1 MQTVHVKITKG
12 RRIASVCVILFF
24 FAFFALDL
32 IKIQIIEGEEYD
44 AASSAVSERTA
55 TISAARGEIV
65 DCNGTPL
72 IYNTQG
78 YTVIFDAAYFPSG
91 DENAARNEIIISLI
105 KHFEENSL
113 EWIDTLPLVFD
124 EKGNIVYKEDS
135 DALIKEMKS
144 ADMLKLNEYA
154 TAQNC
159 FDALV
164 DRFDLQSYGVQEA
177 RKIASVRYGMMR
189 IYFKIGTPY
198 VFANSVP
205 NETVSLIKE
214 NSGFY
219 KGVDVRVDPVR
230 NYADGTLAP
239 HILGRVGAIDAEEYA
254 EKKSL
259 GYKITDQIGKSGI
272 ESAMEEYLKGTDG
285 VETVYI
291 DSNGERSS
299 VVTTP
304 PVQGNNV
311 VLTINAPLQKVTQD
325 ALESALLDYA
335 GTKGNMVE
343 DAGAAVVIDCRTGA
357 ILASATYPTY
367 DISTYAENA
376 AALNTAAGSP
386 LWNRALLST
395 YATGSTMKPSV
406 AIAALEEGA
415 IQEETT
421 VYCSGSYE
429 YLGQYFKCEQS
440 HDTRHVNVVNAIDE
454 SCNTFFY
461 EVGKTIGIEKMNEY
475 RILFGLGSKT
485 GCELGE
491 ASGVLDSPEY
501 RSSLGQTW
509 LPGYTVQSAIGQA
522 GNLFSPIQLANYCAT
537 VANGGTRYK
546 THFVKSVKSYDYSQ
560 TVYET
565 KPEIVA
571 KTGISAETLDIVKR
585 GMLKVG
591 TTGYCAEY
599 FRGLP
604 VQVACKT
611 GTSQEIRQIEGQ
623 SVKINNGFLIAFA
636 PYENPEIAIA
646 VVGEGMTSGVFVAP
660 VVREVCD
667 YYFGQSG
674 TFEELQPENTFIP

>member
-1 MQTVHVKITKG
+1 MHVKITLG

-24 FAFFALDL
+24 FVFFIFDL
-32 IKIQIIEGEEYD
+32 VKVQIIDGEKYN
-44 AASSAVSERTA
+44 AASLAISEKTA
-55 TISAARGEIV
+55 TIAAARGEIV
-65 DCNGTPL
+65 DSNGTPL

-78 YTVIFDAAYFPSG
+78 YTIIFDAAYFPSANEQG
-91 DENAARNEIIISLI
+91 MRNEIISSLI
-105 KHFEENSL
+105 KHFEENSI
-113 EWIDTLPLVFD
+113 EWIDILPLVFD

-135 DALIKEMKS
+135 DDLIKEMKS

-164 DRFDLQSYGVQEA
+164 EKYDLQNYSVQEA
-177 RKIASVRYGMMR
+177 RKIASVCYGMKR

-198 VFANSVP
+198 VFATNVP
-205 NETVSLIKE
+205 DETVSLIKE

-230 NYADGTLAP
+230 NYADGKLAP

-254 EKKSL
+254 EMKSL
-259 GYKITDQIGKSGI
+259 GYKITDEIGKSGI
-272 ESAMEEYLKGTDG
+272 EYAMESYLRGVDG
-285 VETVYI
+285 IETVYI
-291 DSNGERSS
+291 DADGNRTSE
-299 VVTTP
+299 VTTAP
-304 PVQGNNV
+304 IQGNNV
-311 VLTINAPLQKVTQD
+311 VLTIDAPLQQVAQD
-325 ALESALLDYA
+325 ALRDALLDYA
-335 GTKGNMVE
+335 GTRGNMVE
-343 DAGAAVVIDCRTGA
+343 DAGAVVVIDCRTGA
-357 ILASATYPTY
+357 ILACATYPTY
-367 DISTYAENA
+367 DISTYAENV

-415 IQEETT
+415 IVEETT

-429 YLGQYFKCEQS
+429 YLGQHFKCEQN
-440 HDTRHVNVVNAIDE
+440 HDTRYVNVVNAIDE

-461 EVGKTIGIEKMNEY
+461 EVGKNIGIEKMNEY
-475 RILFGLGSKT
+475 RTLFGLGSKT
-485 GCELGE
+485 GCELAE

-522 GNLFSPIQLANYCAT
+522 GNLFSPIQLANYTAT
-537 VANGGTRYK
+537 IANGGTRYK
-546 THFVKSVKSYDYSQ
+546 THFVKSVKSHDYSQ
-560 TVYET
+560 TIYET
-565 KPEIVA
+565 QPEIVA
-571 KTGISAETLDIVKR
+571 ETGISAETLDIVKR

-599 FRGLP
+599 FDELP

-646 VVGEGMTSGVFVAP
+646 VVGEGMTSGVYVAP
-660 VVREVCD
+660 VVEEICE

-674 TFEELQPENTFIP
+674 TFEDFQTENTFIP

>member
-1 MQTVHVKITKG
+1 MHVKLTKG
-12 RRIASVCVILFF
+12 RRLASVCIVLFF
-24 FAFFALDL
+24 FFFFAVDL
-32 IKIQIIEGEEYD
+32 VKIQIIDGEEYD
-44 AASSAVSERTA
+44 AASSAISERTA

-78 YTVIFDAAYFPSG
+78 YTVIFDAAYFPSK
-91 DENAARNEIIISLI
+91 DEQGTRNEIILSLI
-105 KHFEENSL
+105 KHFESKGL
-113 EWIDTLPLVFD
+113 EWLDILPLVFD
-124 EKGNIVYKEDS
+124 ENGVIVYKEDS
-135 DALIKEMKS
+135 DSLIKEMKS

-159 FDALV
+159 FDALT
-164 DRFDLQSYGVQEA
+164 DRYELESYGAAEQ
-177 RKIASVRYGMMR
+177 RKIASVCYGMER

-198 VFANSVP
+198 VFATQVP
-205 NETVSLIKE
+205 DETVSLIKE

-272 ESAMEEYLKGTDG
+272 ESAMEEYLKGVDG
-285 VETVYI
+285 EETVYI
-291 DSNGERSS
+291 DSEGGRTSF
-299 VVTTP
+299 VTTP

-311 VLTINAPLQKVTQD
+311 VMTISAPLQKVTQD
-325 ALESALLDYA
+325 ALEKALLDYA
-335 GTKGNMVE
+335 GKKGNMVE
-343 DAGAAVVIDCRTGA
+343 NAGAAIVIDCRTGA
-357 ILASATYPTY
+357 ILSSATYPTY
-367 DISTYAENA
+367 DISTYAENV

-406 AIAALEEGA
+406 AIAALESGA
-415 IQEETT
+415 ISEETT

-429 YLGQYFKCEQS
+429 YLGQHFKCEQS

-461 EVGKTIGIEKMNEY
+461 EVGKNIGIEKMNEY

-537 VANGGTRYK
+537 IANGGTRYK
-546 THFVKSVKSYDYSQ
+546 THFVKSIKSHDYSQ
-560 TVYET
+560 TVFEA

-571 KTGISAETLDIVKR
+571 ETGISAETLDSVKR
-585 GMLKVG
+585 GMLMVG
-591 TTGYCAEY
+591 TTGYCADY

-604 VQVACKT
+604 VKVACKT
-611 GTSQEIRQIEGQ
+611 GTSQEIRKIGGE

-636 PYENPEIAIA
+636 PYENPEIAVA
-646 VVGEGMTSGVFVAP
+646 VVGEGMTSGAFVAP
-660 VVREVCD
+660 VVRDICD

-674 TFEELQPENTFIP
+674 TFEDLQPENTFIP

>member
-1 MQTVHVKITKG
+1 MRTVHVKITKG

-24 FAFFALDL
+24 FVFFSFDL
-32 IKIQIIEGEEYD
+32 VKIQLIDGEKYN
-44 AASSAVSERTA
+44 AASSAISEKTV

-65 DCNGTPL
+65 DSNGNPL

-78 YTVIFDAAYFPSG
+78 YTIVFDAAYFPSA
-91 DENAARNEIIISLI
+91 DEQGRRNEIISSLI
-105 KHFEENSL
+105 KHFESNSL
-113 EWIDTLPLVFD
+113 EWVDILPLVFD
-124 EKGNIVYKEDS
+124 AKGNIVYKEDS
-135 DALIKEMKS
+135 EALIEEMKS

-154 TAQNC
+154 TAKNC

-164 DRFDLQSYGVQEA
+164 ERYDLQGYSVQEA
-177 RKIASVRYGMMR
+177 RKIASVCYGMKR
-189 IYFKIGTPY
+189 IYFSIGTPY
-198 VFANSVP
+198 VFATDVP
-205 NETVSLIKE
+205 DETVSLIKE
-214 NSGFY
+214 NSNFY
-219 KGVDVRVDPVR
+219 QGVDVRVDPVR
-230 NYADGTLAP
+230 NYTDGKLAP

-254 EKKSL
+254 EKKEL

-291 DSNGERSS
+291 DGDGNRSS
-299 VVTTP
+299 VVTTAP
-304 PVQGNNV
+304 KHGNNV
-311 VLTINAPLQKVTQD
+311 ILTINSPLQQVAQD
-325 ALESALLDYA
+325 ALRDALLDYA

-343 DAGAAVVIDCRTGA
+343 DAGAVVVIDCNTGA
-357 ILASATYPTY
+357 VLACATYPSY
-367 DISTYAENA
+367 DISTYAENV
-376 AALNTAAGSP
+376 AALNTASGSP

-406 AIAALEEGA
+406 AIAALESGA
-415 IQEETT
+415 ITEEST
-421 VYCSGSYE
+421 VYCSGSYN
-429 YLGQYFKCEQS
+429 YLGQHFKCEQH

-475 RILFGLGSKT
+475 RTLFGLGSKT

-491 ASGVLDSPEY
+491 AAGVLDSPEY

-522 GNLFSPIQLANYCAT
+522 GNLFSPIQLANYTAT
-537 VANGGTRYK
+537 IANGGTRYK
-546 THFVKSVKSYDYSQ
+546 THFVKSVKTHDYSQ

-565 KPEIVA
+565 VPEVVA
-571 KTGISAETLDIVKR
+571 ETGVSAETLDIVKR

-591 TTGYCAEY
+591 TTGYCADY

-611 GTSQEIRQIEGQ
+611 GTSQEIRKIEGE

-636 PYENPEIAIA
+636 PYENPQIAVA

-660 VVREVCD
+660 VVADICEF
-667 YYFGQSG
+667 YFGQSG
-674 TFEELQPENTFIP
+674 TFEDLQPENTFIP

>member
-1 MQTVHVKITKG
+1 MTLG
-12 RRIASVCVILFF
+12 RRIASVCVVLFF
-24 FAFFALDL
+24 FAFFIFDF
-32 IKIQIIEGEEYD
+32 IKIQLIDGEKYN
-44 AASSAVSERTA
+44 AASLAISEKTA

-72 IYNTQG
+72 VYNTQG
-78 YTVIFDAAYFPSG
+78 YTIVFDAAFFPSA
-91 DENAARNEIIISLI
+91 EEQTVRNEIILSLI
-105 KHFEENSL
+105 RHFENNSL
-113 EWIDTLPLVFD
+113 EWIDILPLVFD
-124 EKGNIVYKEDS
+124 ENGAIAYKEDS

-144 ADMLKLNEYA
+144 ADMLKLNDYA

-159 FDALV
+159 FDALIQRYALENYAPE
-164 DRFDLQSYGVQEA
+164 DA
-177 RKIASVRYGMMR
+177 RKIASVCYGMKR

-198 VFANSVP
+198 VFATDVP
-205 NETVSLIKE
+205 DETVSLIKE

-219 KGVDVRVDPVR
+219 QGVDVRVDPVR
-230 NYADGTLAP
+230 NYANGKLAP

-254 EKKSL
+254 EKKEL

-272 ESAMEEYLKGTDG
+272 EYAMEKYLKGVDG
-285 VETVYI
+285 IETVYI
-291 DSNGERSS
+291 DADGNRSS
-299 VVTTP
+299 EVTTA

-311 VLTINAPLQKVTQD
+311 VLTINAPLQQVAQD
-325 ALESALLDYA
+325 ALRDALLDYA
-335 GTKGNMVE
+335 GSKGNMVE
-343 DAGAAVVIDCRTGA
+343 NAGAVVVIDCNSGA
-357 ILASATYPTY
+357 ILACATYPTY

-376 AALNTAAGSP
+376 AALNTASGSP

-406 AIAALEEGA
+406 AIAALEDGA
-415 IQEETT
+415 IVEETT

-429 YLGQYFKCEQS
+429 YLGQHFKCEQN

-461 EVGKTIGIEKMNEY
+461 EVGKNIGIEKMNEY
-475 RILFGLGSKT
+475 RTLFGLGSKT
-485 GCELGE
+485 GCELAE
-491 ASGVLDSPEY
+491 AAGVLDSPEY
-501 RSSLGQTW
+501 RTSIGQTW

-522 GNLFSPIQLANYCAT
+522 GNLFTPIQLANYTAT
-537 VANGGTRYK
+537 IANGGTRYK
-546 THFVKSVKSYDYSQ
+546 THFVKSVKSHDYSQ

-565 KPEIVA
+565 QPEVVA
-571 KTGISAETLDIVKR
+571 QTGVSEETFDIVKR

-591 TTGYCAEY
+591 TTGYCKEY
-599 FRGLP
+599 FKHLS
-604 VQVACKT
+604 VKVACKT
-611 GTSQEIRQIEGQ
+611 GTSQEIRQIEGE

-660 VVREVCD
+660 VVADICE

-674 TFEELQPENTFIP
+674 TFEDFSPEDTFIP